1 METPQILERKFLDGT
16 IHQNHKTK
24 WFNATEFM
32 RLANSYRTQIGLEP
46 KHIADYLKNQ
56 STREFF
62 EQIMDTEKISK
73 VFDAKKG
80 KNGGTWVHPLVLID
94 IAMWTNPKFKY
105 EAMSWLQDN
114 LVEFRD
120 CSGDSYR
127 KMSGVLS
134 ERIDP
139 SKVGLAIRT
148 IAANIKKLMN
158 VDDWNATTPEKLQQ
172 RDRIHNNLILLMKAN
187 VNINKSQE
195 IVFREEGLLNG

>member
-32 RLANSYRTQIGLEP
+32 KLANSYRTQIGLEP

-56 STREFF
+56 STKEFF
-62 EQIMDTEKISK
+62 EQIMD
-73 VFDAKKG
+73 
-80 KNGGTWVHPLVLID
+80 
-94 IAMWTNPKFKY
+94 IAMWANPKFKY
-105 EAMSWLQDN
+105 DAMSWLQDN

-120 CSGDSYR
+120 SSGDSYR
-127 KMSGVLS
+127 KMSGVLA

-148 IAANIKKLMN
+148 IATNIKKLMQI
-158 VDDWNATTPEKLQQ
+158 DDWNKTSTDNLQK
-172 RDRIHNNLILLMKAN
+172 RDRIHNNLILLMKAGID
-187 VNINKSQE
+187 VNKAQE
-195 IVFREEGLLNG
+195 LVFKEEGLINV